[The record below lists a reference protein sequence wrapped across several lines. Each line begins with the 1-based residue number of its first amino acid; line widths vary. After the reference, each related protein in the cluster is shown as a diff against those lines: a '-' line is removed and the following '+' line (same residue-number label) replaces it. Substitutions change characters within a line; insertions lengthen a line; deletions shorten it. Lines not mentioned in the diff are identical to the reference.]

1 MSETDDRYALT
12 LQEQLRADLLQ
23 KIENG
28 SYAPGDQLPSESE
41 LVEAYGVSRVTVRA
55 ALRMLVDEGVLV
67 KRRGKGT
74 FVRPTTLVESALTS
88 GSFTE
93 TCLEMGLEPATHVF
107 RTREIPADPAITS
120 ILSRDDEALI
130 EIRRLRMAGATP
142 CIVEHDYFPL
152 RYRFLMQTELENRS
166 LFEILKDEGGRSVCG
181 FEDRFRIARA
191 DAECAELLGVAEG
204 EPLLEVLETVY
215 GNDATDIIYVNRQLI
230 ASERYLYVV
239 RSRKG

>member
-107 RTREIPADPAITS
+107 RSREITADPAITS
-120 ILSRDDEALI
+120 ILGCDDEALI
-130 EIRRLRMAGATP
+130 ESRRLRMAGATP

-152 RYRFLMQTELENRS
+152 Q
-166 LFEILKDEGGRSVCG
+166 
-181 FEDRFRIARA
+181 
-191 DAECAELLGVAEG
+191 
-204 EPLLEVLETVY
+204 
-215 GNDATDIIYVNRQLI
+215 
-230 ASERYLYVV
+230 
-239 RSRKG
+239 